1 MSNPPE
7 GFSTVSQHTHQTSP
21 PPHRPLGV
29 TLIVLYLV
37 LATLVS
43 LIPFLTQPLGLATSA
58 FLGEA
63 PSIVVAAI
71 SVPLTLMLAWGLWR
85 CRSWARTLIVG
96 VGIPIIGLSFLG
108 GTAGFKTWML
118 LAIVLYL
125 FQPRVGEIFY
135 TAP

>member
-1 MSNPPE
+1 MRTSPDKL
-7 GFSTVSQHTHQTSP
+7 STGSEHTHQVP
-21 PPHRPLGV
+21 VPLPRPLGV
-29 TLIVLYLV
+29 TLIALYFVLGSLVYLV
-37 LATLVS
+37 
-43 LIPFLTQPLGLATSA
+43 PFLTQPLGLADSA
-58 FLGEA
+58 FLGES

-125 FQPRVGEIFY
+125 FQPRVREVFY